1 MEKHGDLY
9 NNPMAAPFRSIFDKP
24 MATNQTQAT
33 TPAAARGM
41 PPPFPPMPPPRPQQ
55 QPPQSMLQQ
64 AVNNIRPPDQNN
76 MQPPGSPQFA
86 YPPTSQQQL
95 RAAQGPGYSP
105 PQAQWP
111 SANGGPTM
119 PPPLSQPQSPPP
131 QSGPTQQM
139 PDFAPGT
146 GGYNDEY
153 GIHPPY
159 PMPQQAAPQM
169 SMLPAPSPPPPQY
182 VNPNPPGSM
191 LPATGVG
198 GMQPGLS
205 ASTPPIGGTDWAL
218 PSNRGLMPGNI
229 QPGLSGGT
237 PFPFLGGG
245 GGFADMGGGGMGG
258 MAAGGFGGGGDAG
271 GGMGGGGGKRG
282 RRLMLG
288 GLHSRVFRQIGRTLF
303 VIWWSVALRPQSP
316 GSRHGRRAR
325 SDSTKFSVGV
335 FTRNIHTPSGIC
347 ATYSKSDLTPTA

>member
-24 MATNQTQAT
+24 MATNQTQAA

-41 PPPFPPMPPPRPQQ
+41 PPPFPPMPSPRPQQ

-76 MQPPGSPQFA
+76 MQPPG
-86 YPPTSQQQL
+86 
-95 RAAQGPGYSP
+95 
-105 PQAQWP
+105 
-111 SANGGPTM
+111 
-119 PPPLSQPQSPPP
+119 
-131 QSGPTQQM
+131 
-139 PDFAPGT
+139 PGT